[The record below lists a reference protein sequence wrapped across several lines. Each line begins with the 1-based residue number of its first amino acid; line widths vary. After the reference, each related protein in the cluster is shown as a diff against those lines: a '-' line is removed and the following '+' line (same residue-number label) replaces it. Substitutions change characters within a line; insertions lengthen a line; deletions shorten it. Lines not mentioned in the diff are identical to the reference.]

1 MDSNGLVRLNTTEKS
16 DLINSQAYFGKS
28 VLDLIERGQD
38 NATLQNIRATNKMLE
53 DELEQVKKDVAK
65 RDEARK
71 QAQSY
76 KKRNNINWR

>member
-1 MDSNGLVRLNTTEKS
+1 MWWSGEVPSNTVSGYDPNSEKF
-16 DLINSQAYFGKS
+16 FGRS
-28 VLDLIERGQD
+28 LLDLIERGKD
-38 NATLQNIRATNKMLE
+38 NATLQNIRATNRMLE
-53 DELEQVKKDVAK
+53 EELEQVKKDVAK